1 MQHSIPT
8 MPVLLLV
15 LSRWHVYVTWATW
28 HAEQELTASVIDL
41 SVEHLHSHAWAS
53 TGVKKNLNLS
63 ISCQT
68 VKE

>member
-41 SVEHLHSHAWAS
+41 SVEHLHSHAWVT
-53 TGVKKNLNLS
+53 TGVKK
-63 ISCQT
+63 T
-68 VKE
+68 